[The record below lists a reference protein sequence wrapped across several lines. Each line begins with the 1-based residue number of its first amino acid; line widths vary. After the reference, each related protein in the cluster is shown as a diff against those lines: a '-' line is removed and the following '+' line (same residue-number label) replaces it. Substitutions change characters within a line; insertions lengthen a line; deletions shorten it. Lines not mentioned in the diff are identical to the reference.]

1 MRRNGGLGKLVLALS
16 IFLLFAVAAGA
27 ETLTV
32 QQAREQWEQ
41 EKGEMRFWTIE
52 DQCAFWQQ
60 YGDEPVAIPKAD
72 EIHKTQALELAGQ
85 ALRERIRDTCR
96 RAGAVQNHGTV

>member
-1 MRRNGGLGKLVLALS
+1 MRRNGGLGKLALALS

-52 DQCAFWQQ
+52 DQ
-60 YGDEPVAIPKAD
+60 
-72 EIHKTQALELAGQ
+72 
-85 ALRERIRDTCR
+85 
-96 RAGAVQNHGTV
+96 